1 MKKSQDQGQKRSRDL
16 GTSSDRAMYSP
27 SEERGRGVSSERNH
41 ERDDQSSS
49 SDRSPSRDDQQQYKD
64 HQQRRDESQQ
74 QYNSTT
80 REAGGITNRDLS
92 AEQQEQQGVRDRGK
106 TRDKEI

>member
-1 MKKSQDQGQKRSRDL
+1 MKKSQDQGQNRPRDL
-16 GTSSDRAMYSP
+16 GTSTDRAMYSP
-27 SEERGRGVSSERNH
+27 SEERGRGESSERNR
-41 ERDDQSSS
+41 EGEDQSSS
-49 SDRSPSRDDQQQYKD
+49 SDRSSSRDDQQYKD

-80 REAGGITNRDLS
+80 REAGGITNKDLS
-92 AEQQEQQGVRDRGK
+92 PEQQEQQGVRDRGK